1 MIMPISPTEEIID
14 AFRNGQMVILVDDED
29 RENEGDLI
37 LAADFVSPEAINFM
51 VTHARGLVCLTL
63 TETRCHQ
70 LGLELMTRDNG
81 GKFHTAFTL
90 SIEAAKG
97 VTTGISAH
105 DRAKTIQA
113 AIAKNASPGDI
124 VQPGHIF
131 PVMARPGGVLMR
143 AGHTE
148 AGCDLADLAGLTPS
162 SVICEILN
170 EDGSMSRL
178 PDLLKFAEKHGIRI
192 GTIADL
198 IRYRSQ
204 HESMIERMGERTLNT
219 PFGIFQA
226 IAYRDK
232 PAGST
237 HLALFHG
244 KIEAEKETLVRV
256 HQSVSLM
263 DLIETTLTTHSWNL
277 ASAMQTLR
285 QAERSVMVLLNCEES
300 AQDVLSRFNQSA
312 LPTSASSSEPAS
324 HDLRTYGIGA
334 QILRDLGVGKMRL
347 LANPRKMPSMTGY
360 NLDITGYL
368 EKSDNEHSPASWR

>member
-1 MIMPISPTEEIID
+1 MPISPTEDIID
-14 AFRNGQMVILVDDED
+14 AFRAGQMVVLVDDED

-37 LAADFVSPEAINFM
+37 LAADFVTPDAINFM

-63 TETRCHQ
+63 TQARCRQ
-70 LGLELMTRDNG
+70 LGLELMTRNNG

-90 SIEAAKG
+90 SIEAAEG

-105 DRAKTIQA
+105 DRARTVQA
-113 AIAKNASPGDI
+113 AVAKDAKPEDL

-131 PVMARPGGVLMR
+131 PVMAQPGGVLMR

-148 AGCDLADLAGLTPS
+148 AGCDLAGLAGLTPA

-170 EDGSMSRL
+170 EDGTMSRL
-178 PDLLKFAEKHGIRI
+178 PDLLGFAERHGILI

-204 HESMIERMGERTLNT
+204 HESIIERTGERMLNT
-219 PFGIFQA
+219 PFGAFQA

-232 PAGST
+232 PGSSA
-237 HLALFHG
+237 HLALFLG
-244 KIEAEKETLVRV
+244 DIKADEETLVRV
-256 HQSVSLM
+256 HQPFSLM
-263 DLIETTLTTHSWNL
+263 DLMETEITGHSWNMTD
-277 ASAMQTLR
+277 AMRTIR
-285 QAERSVMVLLNCEES
+285 AAERGVMVLLNCEES
-300 AQDVLSRFNQSA
+300 ADEVLDRFNRLAS
-312 LPTSASSSEPAS
+312 PASSTPARAGG

-347 LANPRKMPSMTGY
+347 LANPRKMPSMTGF
-360 NLDITGYL
+360 NLDVTGYL
-368 EKSDNEHSPASWR
+368 EKPDAPPLTSGGNV